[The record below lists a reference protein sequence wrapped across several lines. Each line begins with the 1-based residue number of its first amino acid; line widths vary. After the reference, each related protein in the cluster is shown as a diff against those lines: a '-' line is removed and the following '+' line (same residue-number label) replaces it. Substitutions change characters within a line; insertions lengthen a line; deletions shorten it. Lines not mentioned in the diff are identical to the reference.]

1 MENMIT
7 EIKSAFFL
15 SFLLFASVML
25 IPSCQQK
32 QKDQVIEVE
41 KAEYFLLRPEIE
53 KAYGYS
59 HAVKIGNDIK
69 ISGAVSMDE
78 EGNPTAIGQLANIN
92 TPDSKSLIVQP
103 WDKSLLQE
111 IEKGIINA
119 NLGFNP
125 MNNGDTVIVSI
136 PPLTEE
142 RRKELVKI
150 VRNESENS
158 KIGIRNI
165 RKDSNQE
172 IKKTDISDDE
182 KKNFETTSQLLIA
195 KTETG
200 IELPSSLNIRD
211 IPIFFAIS
219 PQRIKLPHNL
229 IRISLLN

>member
-1 MENMIT
+1 MNEKLKI
-7 EIKSAFFL
+7 ILKSAEDKMQSSL
-15 SFLLFASVML
+15 THLENELLNIRAGKANPNMLKSVMV
-25 IPSCQQK
+25 
-32 QKDQVIEVE
+32 D
-41 KAEYFLLRPEIE
+41 Y
-53 KAYGYS
+53 Y
-59 HAVKIGNDIK
+59 
-69 ISGAVSMDE
+69 
-78 EGNPTAIGQLANIN
+78 GNPTAIGQLANIN

-103 WDKSLLQE
+103 WDKSLLRE

-125 MNNGDTVIVSI
+125 MNNGDTIIVSI

-182 KKNFETTSQLLIA
+182 KKNFEIDIQELTDNFITKVDSVLIV
-195 KTETG
+195 KEKEIMT
-200 IELPSSLNIRD
+200 I
-211 IPIFFAIS
+211 
-219 PQRIKLPHNL
+219 
-229 IRISLLN
+229 